1 MSADN
6 EVHDYK
12 GYWKIWGMLLALT
25 VVMLFLD
32 GAPLPRLIFVVIMV
46 AAMLTKAS
54 LIAGY
59 FMHLKQEHPF
69 LQWSLLIG
77 LLINGLILFVLIIPD
92 AYRIFWMQN

>member
-1 MSADN
+1 MATN
-6 EVHDYK
+6 EAHDYK

-32 GAPLPRLIFVVIMV
+32 EAPLPRLIFVVIMV
-46 AAMLTKAS
+46 AAMLTKTS

-69 LQWSLLIG
+69 LQWTLLIG
-77 LLINGLILFVLIIPD
+77 LLINGAFLFFLIIPD
-92 AYRIFWMQN
+92 AFRIFAMQN